1 MKKIKKLTALT
12 LAGAMVLSTAACG
25 SGGSDGEN
33 SSGDENVTIQFMHSM
48 IEEERQQ
55 TIQGIIDRFEEE
67 NPGITVEQVPTSD
80 DSTYDTKLTAYAG
93 GGMPAVIEVNQN
105 RAKWLV
111 GNGFTD
117 MDAVGEV
124 IAAKEGDYYD
134 AILKINTSEDGES
147 YIGVPVGGWV
157 QGIWYNKTAF
167 DEKGLAAP
175 DTWEN
180 ILTAAKAF
188 HDPDNKKYGIALP
201 TEDGSFSEQSFS
213 QFALSNGANA
223 LDADGNAAFSSDEMV
238 EALEFYKELYS
249 YSIQGANGS
258 TEVKDAIMNGS
269 VPMGIYSTYILQDL
283 INAGMM
289 DDFGFALVKNK
300 ESVSYGS
307 VGMLT
312 ITNDLSEAEREAA
325 IKFVEFVTEKENNI
339 EWLHMAPGGQQ
350 PVMPEVAEDPS
361 YLDNEVI
368 KGFEALAPEISSA
381 FANISLFG
389 IVDGKNFVSMGDVT
403 TSNVIGKA
411 IYDMTVNGQD
421 AAATAESVQT
431 EIEEIIAE

>member
-223 LDADGNAAFSSDEMV
+223 LDADGNAAFNSDEMV

>member
-223 LDADGNAAFSSDEMV
+223 LDADGNAAFNSDEMV

-350 PVMPEVAEDPS
+350 PVMSEVAEDPS